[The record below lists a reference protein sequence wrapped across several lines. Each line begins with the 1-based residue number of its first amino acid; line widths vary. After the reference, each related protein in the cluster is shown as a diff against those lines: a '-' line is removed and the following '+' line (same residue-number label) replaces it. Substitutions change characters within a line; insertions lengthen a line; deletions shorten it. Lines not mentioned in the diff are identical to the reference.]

1 MFDDDSYYRFKVL
14 ELLLVESDIKE
25 FVYLNPVLSCY
36 DFLQNFSDFIDV
48 YINSDYMGSS
58 FKENILN
65 YLNIVRFN
73 TDPNVSKLDS
83 VSQEEKIS
91 FINKIIRKVNIQNGN
106 KYIDYCRCELYKR
119 TANDYYLNCPAYLI
133 EKLENKLFDS
143 IKYDHF
149 VLISHLNI
157 VNEEEFYSDFLLDLS
172 NDIRYFETINC
183 ILNEYPQLF
192 LNNLFIDRY
201 NKVVSNSLNKDNLD
215 SNQLLINSFNESV
228 SCLKKNK

>member
-83 VSQEEKIS
+83 VSQEE
-91 FINKIIRKVNIQNGN
+91 N
-106 KYIDYCRCELYKR
+106 
-119 TANDYYLNCPAYLI
+119 
-133 EKLENKLFDS
+133 
-143 IKYDHF
+143 
-149 VLISHLNI
+149 
-157 VNEEEFYSDFLLDLS
+157 
-172 NDIRYFETINC
+172 
-183 ILNEYPQLF
+183 
-192 LNNLFIDRY
+192 
-201 NKVVSNSLNKDNLD
+201 
-215 SNQLLINSFNESV
+215 
-228 SCLKKNK
+228 

>member
-228 SCLKKNK
+228 SCLKKK

>member
-1 MFDDDSYYRFKVL
+1 MMIVK
-14 ELLLVESDIKE
+14 SDIKE

-119 TANDYYLNCPAYLI
+119 TANDYYLNF
-133 EKLENKLFDS
+133 LFH
-143 IKYDHF
+143 I
-149 VLISHLNI
+149 
-157 VNEEEFYSDFLLDLS
+157 FLA
-172 NDIRYFETINC
+172 
-183 ILNEYPQLF
+183 
-192 LNNLFIDRY
+192 FI
-201 NKVVSNSLNKDNLD
+201 
-215 SNQLLINSFNESV
+215 
-228 SCLKKNK
+228 

>member
-1 MFDDDSYYRFKVL
+1 MFHK
-14 ELLLVESDIKE
+14 K
-25 FVYLNPVLSCY
+25 
-36 DFLQNFSDFIDV
+36 
-48 YINSDYMGSS
+48 
-58 FKENILN
+58 
-65 YLNIVRFN
+65 
-73 TDPNVSKLDS
+73 
-83 VSQEEKIS
+83 KIS